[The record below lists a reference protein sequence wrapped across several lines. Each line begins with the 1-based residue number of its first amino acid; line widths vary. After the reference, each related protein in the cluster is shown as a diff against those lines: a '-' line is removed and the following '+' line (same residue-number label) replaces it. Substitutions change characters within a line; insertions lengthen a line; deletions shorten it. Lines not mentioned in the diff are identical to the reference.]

1 MLFFPSHL
9 FKIRKLLV
17 LLLYILLSLFLLSLN
32 SNLQGS
38 IKNKVIFILSPL
50 QRTSAKIDKN
60 LAAFKKEDFNL
71 EMLREQ
77 NQRLSEKLSELQA
90 ERHIWQEVIRENK
103 RLRKLVNFEKK
114 GALKLIPAQVIGRDA
129 TNWNKIIFINK
140 GSADGLIRNL
150 PVISPKGLVGQIIEL
165 TPRQSKVITILDTNS
180 RVAALVERNRAQ
192 GVVCGTNEVWCQFNY
207 ISLREE
213 ITEGDGIISSGQG
226 GIFPKGLII
235 GKVESAKKIETE
247 LFQRIKIHPAVNF
260 SQLEEVMVIPGKK

>member
-1 MLFFPSHL
+1 MLFFLSHL
-9 FKIRKLLV
+9 FKIKKLSV
-17 LLLYILLSLFLLSLN
+17 LLLYIILSLSLFSLN
-32 SNLQGS
+32 SNRQSS
-38 IKNKVIFILSPL
+38 IKSKIIFLLSPL
-50 QRTSAKIDKN
+50 QHASSKIDKN
-60 LAAFKKEDFNL
+60 LASLKKEDFNI
-71 EMLREQ
+71 EILREE
-77 NQRLSEKLSELQA
+77 NQRLSEKLSELET
-90 ERHIWQEVIRENK
+90 ERHIWQELARENK
-103 RLRKLVNFEKK
+103 RLRELYDFEKK
-114 GALKLIPAQVIGRDA
+114 GPLKLIPAQVIGRDA

-140 GSADGLIRNL
+140 GSADGLSRNL

-213 ITEGDGIISSGQG
+213 ITKEDGIISSGQG

-260 SQLEEVMVIPGKK
+260 SQLEEVMVITGKK